1 MFTKNIRIGILQTW
15 IRRIN
20 KTIPRRIWNNG
31 VYVHKIVR
39 SITATIYL
47 KYQSYENSV
56 YRRIIRTSGI
66 NKGEHPWEIESILK
80 GLNQKTIPERL
91 SLVEAAQYLG
101 VSKSY
106 MYKLTHTRAI
116 PFNKFGKRVIFYT
129 KELDEWIK
137 QNAIRVKTG
146 KK

>member
-1 MFTKNIRIGILQTW
+1 MEGEFINSIINILKMENSIL
-15 IRRIN
+15 IRN
-20 KTIPRRIWNNG
+20 
-31 VYVHKIVR
+31 
-39 SITATIYL
+39 ITAEEL
-47 KYQSYENSV
+47 QEL
-56 YRRIIRTSGI
+56 IRKSI
-66 NKGEHPWEIESILK
+66 HDEIHFFMK

-91 SLVEAAQYLG
+91 SLIEAAQYLG

-137 QNAIRVKTG
+137 QTSFRVKTREEIEREASEYIMLG
-146 KK
+146 ARKKLNRR